1 MADINVKQLSK
12 AIKIDLDNLLA
23 QMKSAGLSHQ
33 SETDIVSTEDKK
45 VLLKFI
51 KDSKKDSKKT
61 ISLSTSSQK
70 IAKPNLSV
78 TRINSP
84 DNEKKSNV
92 KQDFAGS
99 IDFDEAERK
108 RLNAQNESAEEE
120 KKKAEAKTKVV
131 RKTKQESQKKI
142 PQNPKKDKKTFKDS
156 SKEDQREQEGEK
168 FLAKNLENV
177 QKFEKP
183 QEFIQREVRIPETI
197 VVSDLAKE
205 LSIKSSDLIKSLMNS
220 GVMVTLNQ
228 AIDQETAILVV
239 EELGHIGIPQ
249 EIESEEEKILEHIVY
264 EGDEE
269 LRNPVVSVLG
279 HVDHGKTS
287 ILDFIRKSSVA
298 DQEEG
303 GITQGIGA
311 YQVDHN
317 NQTITF
323 IDTPGHAA
331 FSEMRAR
338 GANSTDIV
346 VLVVAADDGIKPQ
359 TVEAIK
365 HAKAAKVPII
375 VAINKCDLPEK
386 NISKIKNEM
395 MQYELIA
402 EDLSGDTLFVEVSA
416 IKKINLDKL
425 KENILLQSEILDLKA
440 SYSDKARG
448 VVIESKIDKGK
459 GPVSTILISN
469 GKLKRGDYFICGDTW
484 GKIRAMINYEGKMVN
499 EAFPSMPI
507 EILGMNSSAYAGA
520 EFMVTKDE
528 NEAKELTEFRKNNNN
543 QNKVLAKDKTTLFE
557 EVKDKDELNII
568 IKSDVQ
574 GSSEALKMA
583 INKIEHKEVE
593 AKIILSDIGMINETD
608 VSLAKA
614 SNAILIGFNVKPNR
628 EAKKLAEEQKI
639 DIKYF
644 NIIYEAIDHVEKSLS
659 GLLEPDIKETILG
672 SAEIQ
677 KVFKVSTAGKIAGS
691 KVISGEIK
699 SKSKARIIRDGVV
712 VYSGEILT
720 IFREKNQVKE
730 VGSGLECGISI
741 KDFIDF
747 KEKDVI
753 ESYLSEEVQRSI

>member
-1 MADINVKQLSK
+1 MDKDKKKTLTISSDLKK
-12 AIKIDLDNLLA
+12 KIDTTSISTSGK
-23 QMKSAGLSHQ
+23 KSFSV
-33 SETDIVSTEDKK
+33 EKK
-45 VLLKFI
+45 KPFRPNKAFNKSSSAPNI
-51 KDSKKDSKKT
+51 NINQDSKKKNFARKFIEQQATKEFIKKENKPTGKSKLKLKGPVDKRDFKLT
-61 ISLSTSSQK
+61 VSRALNVEEIEIKQRSL
-70 IAKPNLSV
+70 ASV
-78 TRINSP
+78 KRARLK
-84 DNEKKSNV
+84 EKK
-92 KQDFAGS
+92 KPDG
-99 IDFDEAERK
+99 
-108 RLNAQNESAEEE
+108 EE
-120 KKKAEAKTKVV
+120 KKEFKKVIKEV
-131 RKTKQESQKKI
+131 KI
-142 PQNPKKDKKTFKDS
+142 P
-156 SKEDQREQEGEK
+156 EQIT
-168 FLAKNLENV
+168 
-177 QKFEKP
+177 
-183 QEFIQREVRIPETI
+183 IQ
-197 VVSDLAKE
+197 E
-205 LSIKSSDLIKSLMNS
+205 LSNRMAEKSSDIIKFLFNMKVVATINH
-220 GVMVTLNQ
+220 N
-228 AIDQETAILVV
+228 IDKDTAEYIVK
-239 EELGHIGIPQ
+239 EFGHIPI
-249 EIESEEEKILEHIVY
+249 IEEAPSIETSKSEKKFKGEVKS
-264 EGDEE
+264 
-269 LRNPVVSVLG
+269 RPPVVTIMG

-287 ILDFIRKSSVA
+287 LLDSLRDSNVVSG
-298 DQEEG
+298 EHG
-303 GITQGIGA
+303 GITQHIGA
-311 YQVDHN
+311 YQVKTSN
-317 NQTITF
+317 NKLITF

-331 FSEMRAR
+331 FTEMRAR
-338 GANSTDIV
+338 GSKITDIV

-416 IKKINLDKL
+416 LKKSNLDKL
-425 KENILLQSEILDLKA
+425 KESILLQSEILDLKA
-440 SYSDKARG
+440 SFSDKARG

-469 GKLKRGDYFICGDTW
+469 GKLSRGDYFICGDTW
-484 GKIRAMINYEGKMVN
+484 GKIRAMINYEGKMIN
-499 EAFPSMPI
+499 EALPSMPV

-520 EFMVTKDE
+520 EFMVTEDE
-528 NEAKELTEFRKNNNN
+528 NEAKKLAEFRKNNSA
-543 QNKVLAKDKTTLFE
+543 QNKLITKDKTTLFE
-557 EVKDKDELNII
+557 NTKDKDELNII

-583 INKIEHKEVE
+583 INKIEHKEVK

-614 SNAILIGFNVKPNR
+614 SEAILIGFNVKPNR

-639 DIKYF
+639 NIKYF

-659 GLLEPDIKETILG
+659 GLLEPDIKETVLG

-677 KVFKVSTAGKIAGS
+677 KIFKVSTAGKIAGS

-712 VYSGEILT
+712 VYSGEISS

-730 VGSGLECGISI
+730 VGTGLECGISI

-753 ESYLSEEVQRSI
+753 ESYLAEEIQRTI

>member
-1 MADINVKQLSK
+1 MEKDKKKTLTISSDLKK
-12 AIKIDLDNLLA
+12 KIDTSSISTLGKKSFSVEKKKPFRQNKTSSAPKINTNLDA
-23 QMKSAGLSHQ
+23 
-33 SETDIVSTEDKK
+33 KK
-45 VLLKFI
+45 KNFARKFI
-51 KDSKKDSKKT
+51 EQQATKDFIKKDNKPAGKSKLKLKGPVDKRDFKLT
-61 ISLSTSSQK
+61 VSRALNVEEIEIKQRSLASVK
-70 IAKPNLSV
+70 RARLKEKRKP
-78 TRINSP
+78 
-84 DNEKKSNV
+84 E
-92 KQDFAGS
+92 G
-99 IDFDEAERK
+99 
-108 RLNAQNESAEEE
+108 EE
-120 KKKAEAKTKVV
+120 KKEFKKVIREVKIPEQITIQELSNRMAEKSNDIIKFLFNMKVV
-131 RKTKQESQKKI
+131 ATINHNIDKDTAEYIVKEFGHKPILEEKPSIERGKSEKK
-142 PQNPKKDKKTFKDS
+142 F
-156 SKEDQREQEGEK
+156 EGEV
-168 FLAKNLENV
+168 KNR
-177 QKFEKP
+177 P
-183 QEFIQREVRIPETI
+183 
-197 VVSDLAKE
+197 
-205 LSIKSSDLIKSLMNS
+205 
-220 GVMVTLNQ
+220 
-228 AIDQETAILVV
+228 
-239 EELGHIGIPQ
+239 
-249 EIESEEEKILEHIVY
+249 
-264 EGDEE
+264 
-269 LRNPVVSVLG
+269 PVVTIMG

-287 ILDFIRKSSVA
+287 LLDSLRDSNIVSG
-298 DQEEG
+298 EHG
-303 GITQGIGA
+303 GITQHIGA
-311 YQVDHN
+311 YQVKTEDN
-317 NQTITF
+317 RLITF

-331 FSEMRAR
+331 FTEMRAR
-338 GANSTDIV
+338 GSKITDIV

-416 IKKINLDKL
+416 LKKINLEKL
-425 KENILLQSEILDLKA
+425 KDSILLQTEILDLKA
-440 SYSDKARG
+440 SYSEKARG

-469 GKLKRGDYFICGDTW
+469 GRLKKGDHFVCGNTW
-484 GKIRAMINYEGKMVN
+484 GKIRAMINHEGKMLN
-499 EAFPSMPI
+499 EALPSMPV

-528 NEAKELTEFRKNNNN
+528 DEAKELTEFRKNNSS
-543 QNKVLAKDKTTLFE
+543 QNKTLAKDKTTLFE
-557 EVKDKDELNII
+557 NTNDKDELNII

-583 INKIEHKEVE
+583 INKIEHNEVE
-593 AKIILSDIGMINETD
+593 ANIILSDIGMINETD

-614 SNAILIGFNVKPNR
+614 SNAILIGFNIKPNR

-659 GLLEPDIKETILG
+659 GLLEPEVKETVLG

-677 KVFKVSTAGKIAGS
+677 KIFKVSNAGKIAGS

-712 VYSGEILT
+712 VYSGEILS

-730 VGSGLECGISI
+730 VGTGLECGISL

-747 KEKDVI
+747 KERDII
-753 ESYLSEEVQRSI
+753 ESYLSEEIKRSI

>member
-1 MADINVKQLSK
+1 MDKNKKKTLTISSNLKK
-12 AIKIDLDNLLA
+12 KIDT
-23 QMKSAGLSHQ
+23 SS
-33 SETDIVSTEDKK
+33 I
-45 VLLKFI
+45 
-51 KDSKKDSKKT
+51 
-61 ISLSTSSQK
+61 STSG
-70 IAKPNLSV
+70 
-78 TRINSP
+78 
-84 DNEKKSNV
+84 KKSFSV
-92 KQDFAGS
+92 
-99 IDFDEAERK
+99 
-108 RLNAQNESAEEE
+108 E
-120 KKKAEAKTKVV
+120 KKKPYRSNKVFNKSSPSQNVNYNPDAKKRNFARKFIEQQATKDFIKKDNKPEGKSKLKLKGPVDKRDFKLTV
-131 RKTKQESQKKI
+131 SRALNVEEIEIKQRSLASVKRARLKEKKKPDGDEKKEFKKVIREVKI
-142 PQNPKKDKKTFKDS
+142 P
-156 SKEDQREQEGEK
+156 EQIT
-168 FLAKNLENV
+168 
-177 QKFEKP
+177 
-183 QEFIQREVRIPETI
+183 IQ
-197 VVSDLAKE
+197 E
-205 LSIKSSDLIKSLMNS
+205 LSNRMAEKSSDIIKFLFNMKVVATINHNIDKDTAEYIVREFGHKPLI
-220 GVMVTLNQ
+220 
-228 AIDQETAILVV
+228 
-239 EELGHIGIPQ
+239 
-249 EIESEEEKILEHIVY
+249 EEKPSIEKEKLKEKFEGEVKNRPPIVTIM
-264 EGDEE
+264 
-269 LRNPVVSVLG
+269 G

-287 ILDFIRKSSVA
+287 LLDSLRDTNVVSG
-298 DQEEG
+298 EHG
-303 GITQGIGA
+303 GITQHIGA
-311 YQVDHN
+311 YQVNTEN
-317 NQTITF
+317 NKLITF

-331 FSEMRAR
+331 FTEMRAR
-338 GANSTDIV
+338 GSKITDIV

-416 IKKINLDKL
+416 LKKINLDKL
-425 KENILLQSEILDLKA
+425 KESILLQSEILDLKA
-440 SYSDKARG
+440 SYSDRARG

-499 EAFPSMPI
+499 EALPSMPV

-528 NEAKELTEFRKNNNN
+528 SEAKELTEFRKNNTA
-543 QNKVLAKDKTTLFE
+543 QSKVLAKDKTTLFE
-557 EVKDKDELNII
+557 DMKDKEELNII

-614 SNAILIGFNVKPNR
+614 SNAILIGFNIKPNR

-639 DIKYF
+639 EIKYF
-644 NIIYEAIDHVEKSLS
+644 NIIYEAIDYVEKSLS
-659 GLLEPDIKETILG
+659 GLLEPDIKETVLG

-677 KVFKVSTAGKIAGS
+677 KIFKVSSAGKIAGS

-712 VYSGEILT
+712 VYSGEILS

-730 VGSGLECGISI
+730 VSTGLECGISI

-753 ESYLSEEVQRSI
+753 ESYLSEEIQRSI